1 MSNLRQY
8 AASVVFVWQGT
19 TAYEIADAMDLNS
32 VGCVVVVDD
41 AGGALGI
48 VTDRD
53 VACRVV
59 AAGRDPEKTTAA
71 DVMSSDLVTASNDE
85 PLPRVIGR
93 MKERGVRR
101 IVVVEEDGRA
111 FAVVS
116 LDDILE
122 SLCGS
127 FWNLNEALRI
137 ELREAR
143 RTTWRRRMREQRDE
157 AIEELRCQCVQVGRE
172 TSDLVRREL
181 EHLLEGLRQRR

>member
-1 MSNLRQY
+1 
-8 AASVVFVWQGT
+8 
-19 TAYEIADAMDLNS
+19 MDLNS

-59 AAGRDPEKTTAA
+59 AAGRDPEKTTAS
-71 DVMSSDLVTASNDE
+71 DVMSSDLVTAGGDE
-85 PLPRVIGR
+85 PLPRVIER

-101 IVVVEEDGRA
+101 IVVVEDNGRA
-111 FAVVS
+111 QAVVS

-122 SLCGS
+122 SLCSS

-137 ELREAR
+137 ELRESR
-143 RTTWRRRMREQRDE
+143 RTTWRRRMGEQRDE
-157 AIEELRCQCVQVGRE
+157 ALEELRCQCAQVGRE
-172 TSDLVRREL
+172 TRGLVKREL
-181 EHLLEGLRQRR
+181 ENLLESLRARR